1 MTNIGI
7 AITGS
12 GSATP
17 KVSLSNQKLSQ
28 IVETSDEWIGTRT
41 GIHNRRLAD
50 TTESLCTLATQ
61 ASLAAIAQANITCSD
76 IDIII

>member
-17 KVSLSNQKLSQ
+17 KVSLNNQQLSQ

-41 GIHNRRLAD
+41 GIRNRRLAD
-50 TTESLCTLATQ
+50 TTESLCTLATK
-61 ASLAAIAQANITCSD
+61 
-76 IDIII
+76 